1 MFVVN
6 VVVVDV
12 VCREEGSE
20 IDALYPVQ
28 PVTSPHETDEL
39 EEVISQLSLPSDH
52 VSTVQSNTVTA
63 SDDGGGDQ
71 RPLRRT
77 QPQLKLDMLREEQQE
92 QLLLEQRQQKE
103 ATVAVCGA
111 TKKSEGETL
120 RSEDERMISEEME
133 QMERANR
140 ERQTRH
146 YDPLDT
152 PRMSQ
157 MLATMLITKEH
168 N

>member
-12 VCREEGSE
+12 VCREESSE

-52 VSTVQSNTVTA
+52 VLTVRSNTVTA

-103 ATVAVCGA
+103 APVAVCGA

-168 N
+168 